1 MKKAT
6 ALSVIGVLA
15 LAGSAMAQ
23 VDGSYQGAYGGPIVY
38 QNVGTGFGDSNM
50 GLINSANGSEIDAA
64 FAYATGG
71 NLNLLVTGNLEGG
84 GTTYNKMVF
93 FFDNG
98 NAGGYNVLPGGMQQ
112 FPGNYAGMTLDQA
125 GVNGAT
131 QTFRATHWLSVT
143 CGGSGAGFGMF
154 VDGGSLLA
162 NDGQYLGGNDG
173 QSAGV
178 LTGGNNVLNAAV
190 ALNNSNTLG
199 VNGAAGTAQGP
210 NALSAFTGVEIQI
223 PLASLGLGS
232 LVGLKAMAF
241 INGQNHDYLCN
252 QFLGS
257 TPIGVGN
264 LGNDGA
270 GTYTNGNLN
279 LINLNGT
286 YAAGDQWFLV
296 PAPSSMALLGLG
308 GLLAARRRRA

>member
-6 ALSVIGVLA
+6 ALSVISVLA

-23 VDGSYQGAYGGPIVY
+23 VNGSYKAPYGGPIVY
-38 QNVGTGFGDSNM
+38 QNVGTGFGDSNF
-50 GLINSANGSEIDAA
+50 GLINGANGSEIDAA
-64 FAYATGG
+64 FAFSSGG
-71 NLNLLVTGNLEGG
+71 NLNMLLTGNLEGG
-84 GTTYNKMVF
+84 GASGNTYNKMVI

-98 NAGGYNVLPGGMQQ
+98 NAGGYNVLPSGMPQ
-112 FPGNYAGMTLDQA
+112 FPSNYAGMTLDQA

-131 QTFRATHWLSVT
+131 QTFRATHWISVT

-154 VDGGSLLA
+154 VDGGNLLA
-162 NDGQYLGGNDG
+162 STGQYLGGNDG
-173 QSAGV
+173 QSGGV
-178 LTGGNNVLNAAV
+178 LGGGTNIFNAAV
-190 ALNNSNTLG
+190 ALNNSNVAG
-199 VNGAAGTAQGP
+199 VNGAAGTAQGTS
-210 NALSAFTGVEIQI
+210 ALSAFTGVEVQI
-223 PLASLGLGS
+223 PLASLGIAN

-257 TPIGVGN
+257 LPVGSNN
-264 LGNDGA
+264 LGN
-270 GTYTNGNLN
+270 NGSGGLGN
-279 LINLNGT
+279 INLNDSVYGV
-286 YAAGDQWFLV
+286 GDQWFLV